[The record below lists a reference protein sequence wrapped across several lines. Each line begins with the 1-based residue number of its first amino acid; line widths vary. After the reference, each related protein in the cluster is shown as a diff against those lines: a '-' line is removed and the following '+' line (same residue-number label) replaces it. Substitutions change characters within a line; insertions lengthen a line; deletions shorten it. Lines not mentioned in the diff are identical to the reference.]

1 MDRMTELEIFE
12 LLMQSMMTTRKNK
25 RYGKDSVEFEQDWP
39 TNIVRFKDM
48 LEKREFSITENYAFL
63 TSYPKWREIFAT
75 FFQGR
80 IADHILCDTLMPYID
95 MELHPMTFNNR
106 VGKGS
111 QAAINQA
118 IENVYA
124 ASQGYTQSAW
134 VIKWDLKGFFPNA
147 VCDIMQRMFE
157 EVIQKYQERIIA
169 DHGIWM
175 YDTLLWFSRV
185 CIQSNP
191 ADHCILRTPWY
202 LWAGHIDP
210 EKSLFFRDYGV
221 GVPIGRM
228 SSQIGMGLY
237 INDEVRWLNDECKI
251 PTVVFMDDG
260 LSVVPDELKDY
271 ALSLIPELRRRLAAK
286 GVKMNDKKFYC
297 QQYWKGFEFLGSHIK
312 PHRIILN
319 DKTYARVIERVKQ
332 YNALSRREKY
342 DRIENFISTINSY
355 TGLLKGRSSYNRIMH
370 IRELIDEQWWEWLVW
385 NDKRF
390 CINYKPE
397 HSFGIRASIKYNLK
411 NLRSYETRR
420 KKRAHQCST
429 NHHSRPKVETN
440 GNRLHRCEDCRG

>member
-39 TNIVRFKDM
+39 TNIVRFQDM
-48 LEKREFSITENYAFL
+48 LEKRDFSITENYAFL

-80 IADHILCDTLMPYID
+80 IADHILCDTLMLYID

-118 IENVYA
+118 IENVYS

-157 EVIQKYQERIIA
+157 EVIQKYRERIIA
-169 DHGIWM
+169 DHGMWM
-175 YDTLLWFSRV
+175 YDTLLWLSRV
-185 CIQSNP
+185 CIHSNP

-202 LWAGHIDP
+202 LWAGHIDS

-411 NLRSYETRR
+411 NLKSYETRR
-420 KKRAHQCST
+420 KNRAHQCSA
-429 NHHSRPKVETN
+429 NHHSRPQVEIN